1 MKTTKAIMLTLALLI
16 VSVALI
22 SNVQAMHSTYKD
34 SKCKP
39 HPTPM
44 PSYES
49 FMLEATGTATTIK
62 RTAPEVLAVEL
73 HLSGPVKGNSK
84 YIIQLDV
91 DDGTCKLGEQVIPV
105 VKGTGLLIV
114 PCGYLHLSILVSAPY
129 GGRTAVWIL
138 SGKAVQTGEN
148 EWEIALQDW
157 WAILPNPGKPTFV
170 KVSLE
175 GTITFS

>member
-1 MKTTKAIMLTLALLI
+1 MKTTKAIMLTLALLMI
-16 VSVALI
+16 SVALI
-22 SNVQAMHSTYKD
+22 SNVQAMHSTYKE
-34 SKCKP
+34 SNCKP
-39 HPTPM
+39 QPTPV

-49 FMLEATGTATTIK
+49 FTLDATGTATTMK
-62 RTAPEVLAVEL
+62 KTGAEVLGIEL
-73 HLSGPVKGNSK
+73 HLSGPVRGSSK
-84 YIIQLDV
+84 YIIHLDV
-91 DDGTCKLGEQVIPV
+91 DDGTCKLGEQVMPV

-114 PCGYLHLSILVSAPY
+114 PCRYLHLSILMSAPY